1 MAISI
6 DKAKCTGCAECVDV
20 CPTQVIELVGEKAE
34 PVRND
39 DCISCMACADACP
52 AEAIEEV

>member
-1 MAISI
+1 MGISI
-6 DKAKCTGCAECVDV
+6 DKNKCTGCAECVDV
-20 CPTQVIELVGEKAE
+20 CPVQVIEMAGDKAD

-39 DCISCMACADACP
+39 DCINCMACADACP